1 MITYSQATLREF
13 GDGQHLIAYVE
24 VNHPVYKR
32 IRNFKRVAFEVPYY
46 NLKDKG
52 KVIGYDF
59 YFDYKNKYDRRD
71 VRARLEK
78 LLAVKLD
85 KFREPPP
92 VPTFNEVYL
101 VN

>member
-1 MITYSQATLREF
+1 MKIYNQVTLREF
-13 GDGQHLIAYVE
+13 GDNKHIVAYVE
-24 VNHPVYKR
+24 INHPVYKR
-32 IRNFKRVAFEVPYY
+32 IRNFKRVALEVPYY

-78 LLAVKLD
+78 LLVVKLD
-85 KFREPPP
+85 KFREPLP
-92 VPTFNEVYL
+92 VPTFDEVYL
-101 VN
+101 AN